1 MPQACRALQD
11 QEASQVLRETV
22 VSLVSVESLESR
34 GQQVSDGRSWGRASV
49 SLCPPKLL
57 TLPLH
62 HYCTHQVRAGIG
74 GLGVAALYVGRR
86 QSDERGYCAHREDWL
101 LGVMEW

>member
-1 MPQACRALQD
+1 MEEAGAGLQFPC
-11 QEASQVLRETV
+11 VHL
-22 VSLVSVESLESR
+22 
-34 GQQVSDGRSWGRASV
+34 
-49 SLCPPKLL
+49 KLL

-101 LGVMEW
+101 LGVMGW